1 MEVEDLNLENVAQ
14 PDREM
19 IVYEFT
25 MAQNAT
31 IKVLADRMKFI
42 GVLYLACAVFVA
54 FAGIDFLLCASL
66 MSIGFFSMVAFFG
79 FIGWWTYKG
88 SVSLQAIVQTKGNDV
103 MHLMD
108 ALEDLRK
115 IYNGTFWLMIV
126 VLTIW
131 LIGILITGILL
142 A

>member
-1 MEVEDLNLENVAQ
+1 MEPEDLNLENVPQ

-31 IKVLADRMKFI
+31 IQVLADRMKFI
-42 GVLYLACAVFVA
+42 GVLYLACAVIVA
-54 FAGIDFLLCASL
+54 FAGIDFLLSASL

-88 SVSLQAIVQTKGNDV
+88 SVSLQAVVQTKGNDV

-108 ALEDLRK
+108 ALENLRK